1 MGYKKYLPYFILA
14 LSLVF
19 SGCATR
25 IDPFSNTPVT
35 DSYAVGLLIV
45 DSEVE
50 IASLTN
56 SVLGGNVY
64 SYPIDGARS
73 VMAYRL
79 LVGSSFKVNRVQT
92 LDGRFANLPE
102 VNFKIEKS
110 GIYYLGTLMSNQR
123 SVLLVNRPIDVYLN
137 LAKRKYTQ
145 LLANLQPV
153 NFTWP
158 KQNPLQTDPTISYV
172 NSHAIQQWLAKSA
185 GRGWNIGEIQ
195 PAQAFH
201 SKCGVLEQ
209 RRIDAPDFLSFE
221 DYIRFS
227 LISELKASGKLDPKG
242 ETINGKITELE
253 FSVASGS
260 AHWLIGLKLSIGDQ
274 PLTYVQ
280 SKYPV
285 KTSAFTACRQIEEA
299 FPAAVQNA
307 LEDALKTPGFMSYLG
322 K

>member
-1 MGYKKYLPYFILA
+1 MGYKKYAQYFILS

-25 IDPFSNTPVT
+25 IDPFSNTPIT
-35 DSYAVGLLIV
+35 DGYAVGLLIV

-50 IASLTN
+50 IASLAN
-56 SVLGGNVY
+56 SVLGTNVY
-64 SYPIDGARS
+64 SYPIDGTKS

-92 LDGRFANLPE
+92 LDGRYANLPE

-123 SVLLVNRPIDVYLN
+123 SVLLVNRPVDVYLN
-137 LAKRKYTQ
+137 LAKRKYAQ

-153 NFTWP
+153 NFAWP
-158 KQNPLQTDPTISYV
+158 KQNPLQADPTISYA
-172 NSHAIQQWLAKSA
+172 NSNAIQQWLAKA
-185 GRGWNIGEIQ
+185 VGRGLNIGEIQ
-195 PAQAFH
+195 PVHAFH

-209 RRIDAPDFLSFE
+209 RKIDAPDFLSFE
-221 DYIRFS
+221 DYIRLS
-227 LISELKASGKLDPKG
+227 LISELKASAKLDPKG
-242 ETINGKITELE
+242 EMITGKITELE
-253 FSVASGS
+253 FSIATGS
-260 AHWLIGLKLSIGDQ
+260 AHWLIGLEFSIGNQ
-274 PLTYVQ
+274 PLAYVQ

-285 KTSAFTACRQIEEA
+285 KTSAFIACRQIEEA

-307 LEDALKTPGFMSYLG
+307 LEEALKTPGFMSYLG